1 MNQHQRE
8 REAFKRTAR
17 RLRIGTGDKMTQY
30 EAERKLDK
38 MITESEN
45 KTKRG

>member
-1 MNQHQRE
+1 MSQHKKE

-17 RLRIGTGDKMTQY
+17 RLRIGTGDRMTQY

-38 MITESEN
+38 MITESQN
-45 KTKRG
+45 KSNRS

>member
-1 MNQHQRE
+1 MNQHKRE

-30 EAERKLDK
+30 EAERKLDR
-38 MITESEN
+38 MITQSEN
-45 KTKRG
+45 KSNRS